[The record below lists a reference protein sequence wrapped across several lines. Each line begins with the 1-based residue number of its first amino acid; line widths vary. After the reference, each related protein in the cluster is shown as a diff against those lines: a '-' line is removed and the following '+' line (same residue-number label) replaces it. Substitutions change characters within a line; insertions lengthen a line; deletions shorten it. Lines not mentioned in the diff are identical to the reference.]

1 MRTGRPAGA
10 GLGAAGLSAA
20 MFGTSGSF
28 ATALIGAGWSPA
40 AAVTA
45 RVGIAATVLAVP
57 TAIAM
62 RGQWALLRH
71 SLGLIAAFGLLAV
84 GGAQFFYFQAVAHLS
99 VGVALLL
106 EYLGIVLVVGWLW
119 LRHGKKPRRLTVV
132 GSAVA
137 AGGLVLVLDLLGSHR
152 LDPVGVLWGLA
163 AAVGLA
169 AYFLISA
176 RDGGSDLPP
185 VALASTG
192 MTVGAA
198 ALLLL
203 GAVGVLPMHVTAR
216 AVRIA
221 GHHTSWLV
229 PVLGLSLVAAAA
241 AYLFGIHAARVLGAT
256 LASFVGLAEVL
267 FAVLFAWLLLG
278 QVPTGVQLAGG
289 SLIIAGIALV
299 RIDELRPVVTN
310 RGRAPRTSTLELEPA
325 RP

>member
-1 MRTGRPAGA
+1 MRTNQAAGP

-20 MFGTSGSF
+20 LFGTSGSF
-28 ATALIGAGWSPA
+28 ATSLIGAGWSPA

-45 RVGIAATVLAVP
+45 RVGIAAAVLALP

-62 RGQWALLRH
+62 RGRWALLRQ
-71 SLGLIAAFGLLAV
+71 SVGLIAAFGLLAV
-84 GGAQFFYFQAVAHLS
+84 GGAQYFYFQAVAHLS

-119 LRHGKKPRRLTVV
+119 VRHGKQPRRLTVI
-132 GSAVA
+132 GSVVA
-137 AGGLVLVLDLLGSHR
+137 AGGLVLVLDLLGKHR

-176 RDGGSDLPP
+176 RGNTELPP

-192 MTVGAA
+192 MAVGTA

-203 GAVGVLPMHVTAR
+203 GAVGVLPMHATTR

-221 GHHTSWLV
+221 GQHTSWLV
-229 PVLGLSLVAAAA
+229 PVVGLSLVAAVA

-267 FAVLFAWLLLG
+267 FAVFFAWLLLG
-278 QVPTGVQLAGG
+278 QVPTGVQIGGG
-289 SLIIAGIALV
+289 SLIVAGIALV
-299 RIDELRPVVTN
+299 RIDELRPVVTKCETE
-310 RGRAPRTSTLELEPA
+310 RPTGAVELEGA